1 MYGHIETE
9 QARLARNQL
18 YASVAEIDAR
28 LYSLLG
34 ALFALI
40 REFAKHPHGGDP
52 RGIHAKHENERKAE
66 NAKMTEI
73 AFVVL
78 AALLGGIFI
87 WLGVETPL
95 PPLLALL
102 LIIAFMFVFSW
113 AATIALRRGITWTLD
128 VQIKEDKEDTDRA
141 EARARIAFAICFVIF
156 LVCLVCFTLGRYAAI
171 GGPEFVGISQTM
183 TEIFALL
190 CAAIAGAM
198 HNFYLSIVSLVRRIQ
213 KAFREVSLLRSEK
226 LALGGD
232 VEQVDRLL
240 QSATDGPT
248 MNTPPAPSSA
258 AKLPE

>member
-1 MYGHIETE
+1 MYGQIETE
-9 QARLARNQL
+9 QTRLARNQL
-18 YASVAEIDAR
+18 YASIAEIDAR

-52 RGIHAKHENERKAE
+52 RGIHAKHENERKAD
-66 NAKMTEI
+66 NAKTTEM

-95 PPLLALL
+95 PPIIALL
-102 LIIAFMFVFSW
+102 LIIAFMFIFSW
-113 AATIALRRGITWTLD
+113 AATVALRRGVTWTLD
-128 VQIKEDKEDTDRA
+128 VQIKDDKEDTDKA
-141 EARARIAFAICFVIF
+141 EARARIAFAGCFVAF
-156 LVCLVCFTLGRYAAI
+156 LISLVCFTLGRYAAV
-171 GGPEFVGISQTM
+171 GGPEFVGISQTL

-190 CAAIAGAM
+190 CAAVAGAM
-198 HNFYLSIVSLVRRIQ
+198 HNFYLSIVSLVRSIQ
-213 KAFREVSLLRSEK
+213 KTFREVSVLRSEK

-240 QSATDGPT
+240 QSAADNPATD
-248 MNTPPAPSSA
+248 TPA
-258 AKLPE
+258 ALGGARKLPE